1 MYDFHQQVCFLYL
14 LVRGAVL
21 GVGATVI
28 KTDKQQDKI
37 LTIMGFKIP
46 WGYKLESL
54 WRQSGKIWITDEMLG
69 GVRKRGL

>member
-1 MYDFHQQVCFLYL
+1 MYDFHQQVGVVYL
-14 LVRGAVL
+14 LVRDAVP

-28 KTDKQQDKI
+28 KTDKQQDEI
-37 LTIMGFKIP
+37 LTVMGFKIQ

-54 WRQSGKIWITDEMLG
+54 WRQSGKIWITDEMW